1 MHCAYEIRM
10 YLNWSCSFI
19 RLSHQVQLSLLVLL
33 LGVGIATITDLGFN
47 ALGASVSVITVCLVS
62 WTQIITNTL
71 QKEFGVTS
79 TQLLYQTA
87 FWMGLTLLILG
98 PCIDKVITG
107 SWFTPEVMTAQVTVV
122 TVVSCLIA
130 IGVNFST
137 FFVIG
142 RTSPITYQVVG
153 HAKTCLV
160 LIIGFTLF
168 QSPVTFRN
176 MAGILISLVGM
187 VAYSYFSSM
196 GAKAAPAE
204 PKGDVEAPAKGSKKE
219 EQVDEQGEDE
229 KKEHAVDDK
238 QPLLHVQQDQQ
249 EKTSSAAK

>member
-1 MHCAYEIRM
+1 M
-10 YLNWSCSFI
+10 
-19 RLSHQVQLSLLVLL
+19 
-33 LGVGIATITDLGFN
+33 
-47 ALGASVSVITVCLVS
+47 CLVS

-87 FWMGLTLLILG
+87 FWMGLTLLLLG

-107 SWFTPEVMTAQVTVV
+107 AWFTLDVMTTQVTVV

-176 MAGILISLVGM
+176 MGGILISLVGM
-187 VAYSYFSSM
+187 VAYSYYSSV
-196 GAKAAPAE
+196 GARAAAAAADAKPE
-204 PKGDVEAPAKGSKKE
+204 TKGDIEAPSDKGDQDKGRKDGSDGN
-219 EQVDEQGEDE
+219 QDRNGNDDDNNNNDDDDDDDDGDNA
-229 KKEHAVDDK
+229 AVK
-238 QPLLHVQQDQQ
+238 QPLLQAHQDPND
-249 EKTSSAAK
+249 KANSAAAK